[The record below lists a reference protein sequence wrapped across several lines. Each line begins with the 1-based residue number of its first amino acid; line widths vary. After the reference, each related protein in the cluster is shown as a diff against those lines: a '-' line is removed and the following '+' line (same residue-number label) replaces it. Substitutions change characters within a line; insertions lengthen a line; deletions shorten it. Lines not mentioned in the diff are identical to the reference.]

1 MNTDDE
7 FLDAHADVGEPMVEE
22 GSIPA
27 YEGRQT
33 PDLRGGNNPP
43 PKVRT
48 VNAAEETFAK
58 AYARGDCSIKH
69 ALRLA
74 GYSETTVI
82 RKASEILDPSKN
94 PHVVERVKEL
104 QEENAKRHGIDLDR
118 HLRDLMTIRDAAM
131 DAGSF
136 AAAVSAE
143 KIRGSAAG
151 LHIDRKEILHGKID
165 QMTKEQVIARLKEI
179 QEQHGVSV
187 LQLPTDVIEGEL
199 ADEGEGPVGEDQDW
213 DEGDWDPLDED
224 RE

>member
-1 MNTDDE
+1 MNDDDE
-7 FLDAHADVGEPMVEE
+7 LMAEQADLGRPDPEAEK
-22 GSIPA
+22 A

-33 PDLRGGNNPP
+33 PSLRGFN
-43 PKVRT
+43 KRIS
-48 VNAAEETFAK
+48 AAEETFAK
-58 AYARGDCSIKH
+58 TYARGDCSIKH

-74 GYSETTVI
+74 GYSETTII
-82 RKASEILDPSKN
+82 RKSREILDPDKN
-94 PHVVERVKEL
+94 PMVVARVKEL
-104 QEENAKRHGIDLDR
+104 QEENAKRFGIDLDR

-151 LHIDRKEILHGKID
+151 LHIDRKEIMHGKID

-187 LQLPTDVIEGEL
+187 LQLPAEVVDAGLDSIETEWEGEG
-199 ADEGEGPVGEDQDW
+199 DEGEGFVGEDSEW
-213 DEGDWDPLDED
+213 DEAVEGALDED
-224 RE
+224 